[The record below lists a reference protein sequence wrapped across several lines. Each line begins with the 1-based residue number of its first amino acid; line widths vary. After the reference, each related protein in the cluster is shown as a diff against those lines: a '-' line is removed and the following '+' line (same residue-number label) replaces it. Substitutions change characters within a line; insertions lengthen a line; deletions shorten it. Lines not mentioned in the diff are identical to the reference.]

1 MTWPRFR
8 PALNR
13 FTLTAILAL
22 VSLAALAM
30 GLILVDRAG
39 EEIIAKRQRLV
50 AETARDY
57 FVAFAS
63 QEGLQ
68 PLAQALDRHAR
79 SAEGAFRYAVFDPQG
94 HLLGGSNLYPGDQLP
109 GVGFNILEVEQN
121 GETRPYEV
129 LVQPMAVGGI
139 LAIFEDLSDRVAF
152 RQAMLTGVAAA
163 LLTGLAGVTIASLL
177 IWNTL
182 LSRAQGVAR
191 AAERIAEGDLSA
203 RAPVGDQGDVF
214 DHLGTAVNTML
225 ARIEELLTGL
235 RTVTDSLAHDLRSPL
250 TRLRGALARALDTDA
265 TPAERN
271 DAVEQAHREAEQV
284 LATFSALLDIVRAEA
299 GLSRETMA
307 PVDLRAMVA
316 DMAELFAPTFEDQGQ
331 HLITPS
337 PALGPPLTVK
347 GHEVLLRQ
355 AVGNLLHNAA
365 RYAGRGARVT
375 LDVARADDGAVRLVV
390 ADDGPGV
397 PESQRGRVQERFV
410 RLDDARS
417 TPGSGLG
424 LAIAVA
430 CAKLHDGRLLLE
442 DNHPGLRCVLELRP
456 T

>member
-1 MTWPRFR
+1 MTWRGFR

-13 FTLTAILAL
+13 ASLTAILAI

-39 EEIIAKRQRLV
+39 EEIIAARQRLV

-79 SAEGAFRYAVFDPQG
+79 VAEGAFRYAVFDPQG
-94 HLLGGSNLYPGDQLP
+94 HLLGGSNLYPGDALP
-109 GVGFNILEVEQN
+109 GVGFNIVEVEQN

-152 RQAMLTGVAAA
+152 RRAMLTAVAAA
-163 LLTGLAGVTIASLL
+163 LLTGLAGVTAASLL

-182 LSRAQGVAR
+182 LSRAQGVAG

-203 RAPVGDQGDVF
+203 RAPVGEQGDVF
-214 DHLGTAVNTML
+214 DHLGAAVNAML

-250 TRLRGALARALDTDA
+250 TRLKGALARALEPDA
-265 TPAERN
+265 SPEERA
-271 DAVEQAHREAEQV
+271 DAVEQAHQEAEQV

-299 GLSRETMA
+299 GLSRETMG
-307 PVDLRAMVA
+307 PVDLRAMIA

-331 HLITPS
+331 HLVVPS
-337 PALGPPLTVK
+337 LPAAPLTVS

-355 AVGNLLHNAA
+355 ALGNLLHNAA

-375 LDVARADDGAVRLVV
+375 LDVAEGPDGAVRMVV

-424 LAIAVA
+424 LAIAAA